1 MTVLEA
7 ALIMLMVV
15 GAFVAGLRLD
25 AYYQNKAANETKTA
39 LEKQFLRLK
48 SGSDADDPCKPYV
61 WSLPEKKLQTG
72 DFDGDRPN
80 PLPPECL
87 HNLKENGKAVAKFRR
102 SDIAK

>member
-7 ALIMLMVV
+7 VLIMLMVI

-48 SGSDADDPCKPYV
+48 SGSDADDPCRPYGTPVFQHPIPTNYPDDYRKPV
-61 WSLPEKKLQTG
+61 VDQAFMDE
-72 DFDGDRPN
+72 
-80 PLPPECL
+80 
-87 HNLKENGKAVAKFRR
+87 LKSTGKAKTVFRK
-102 SDIAK
+102 SDLSK